1 MNRAPV
7 GAGRDVIII
16 PLSQITFDEKHDEWR
31 IRSVSDNS
39 EPFAFGGPV
48 VWRPTAQ
55 YIENAN
61 LTRFMRLHGIQDFPE
76 LLRRSTQDVAW
87 FTDAVL
93 KFLDI
98 RFQQPYTQVLD
109 LSRGLAWPRWCVDGR
124 LNIVYNCLDKYIG
137 TPTENQVA
145 LIWEGEE
152 GQIQKLTYGQLY
164 RQVNQSANALRH
176 LGLGKGDAIG
186 LYMPMIPEIVVA
198 LLAIAKI
205 GAIALPL
212 FSGFGA
218 GAIAARL
225 ADAGAKALFT
235 ADGTYRRGK
244 PVSMKPVADEA
255 AAQLPGLKHMLVCSG
270 KPAPRAGM
278 EIDMQP
284 GRDHWWYELVGSQP
298 ENCRLELT
306 DAEDPL
312 MILYTSGTTGV
323 PKGLLHTHCGF
334 PVKAA
339 QDMAFGTDLHP
350 GELIYWMTDMGWMM
364 GPWLVFGS
372 LLLGGTLFLYDGAP
386 DYPGPDR
393 LWAMVERHRIHT
405 LGVSPTLIRAL
416 TLHGKA
422 PVRRHD
428 LSSLRFFASTGEPW
442 NPDPWMWLFQVVG
455 GGRLPI
461 INYSGGTEISG
472 GIVMGNP
479 LLPLKPCAFSAPCP
493 GIAAEVFDEDGQ
505 PVRNQMGE
513 LVIQAPWMG
522 MTRGFWKDPQR
533 YEETY
538 WSRWPNVWVH
548 GDFAA
553 VDADGLWYILGRSDD
568 TIKVA
573 GKRVGPA
580 EIESVLVGHPNVVE
594 AAVIGVPDEIKGS
607 EVVAFCV
614 LAEDC
619 QYCEELRQELQ
630 GLVVKSLGKPLAPRE
645 ILFVRDLP
653 KTRNA
658 KVMRRMIRAAY
669 LGLDPGDTSS
679 LVNPEA
685 VEEIQRAV

>member
-1 MNRAPV
+1 MERE
-7 GAGRDVIII
+7 
-16 PLSQITFDEKHDEWR
+16 QFT
-31 IRSVSDNS
+31 
-39 EPFAFGGPV
+39 FGGPI
-48 VWRPTAQ
+48 VWRPTPD

-61 LTRFMRLHGIQDFPE
+61 LTRFMRLHGIGDFAA
-76 LLRRSTQDVAW
+76 LLHRSTQDVPW
-87 FTDAVL
+87 FTEAVL

-109 LSRGLAWPRWCVDGR
+109 LSRGVAWPRWCVDGK

-137 TPTENQVA
+137 TPVEDQIA
-145 LIWEGEE
+145 LIWEGEA
-152 GQIQKLTYGQLY
+152 GQIEKLTYGQLY
-164 RQVNQSANALRH
+164 RRVNQAANALRS

-186 LYMPMIPEIVVA
+186 LYMPMTPEIVVA
-198 LLAIAKI
+198 FLAIARI
-205 GAIALPL
+205 GGIALPL
-212 FSGFGA
+212 FSGYGA

-225 ADAGAKALFT
+225 ADAQAKALFT
-235 ADGTYRRGK
+235 ADGFFRRGK
-244 PVSMKPVADEA
+244 PVAMKPVADEA
-255 AAQLPGLKHMLVCSG
+255 VDRLPSLKHLLVQRY
-270 KPAPRAGM
+270 PAVQDAGIEVEM
-278 EIDMQP
+278 RP
-284 GRDHWWYELVGSQP
+284 GRDHWWHEMIASQP
-298 ENCRLELT
+298 EACPLELT
-306 DAEDPL
+306 RAEDPL

-350 GELIYWMTDMGWMM
+350 GQLIYWMTDMGWMM

-393 LWAMVERHRIHT
+393 LWAMVARHRITT

-416 TLHGKA
+416 IPHGVA
-422 PVRRHD
+422 PARRHD

-442 NPDPWMWLFQVVG
+442 NPDPWMWLFETVG
-455 GGRLPI
+455 GGKVPI

-493 GIAAEVFDEDGQ
+493 GIAAEVFDENGR
-505 PVRNQMGE
+505 PVREQVGE
-513 LVIQAPWMG
+513 LVIQAPWIG

-533 YEETY
+533 YELTY
-538 WSRWPNVWVH
+538 WSRWPDVWVH

-553 VDADGLWYILGRSDD
+553 VDSDGLWYILGRSDD

-573 GKRVGPA
+573 GKRLGPA
-580 EIESVLVGHPNVVE
+580 EIESILVSHPDVVE
-594 AAVIGVPDEIKGS
+594 AAVIGVPDEIKGNA
-607 EVVAFCV
+607 VIAFCV
-614 LAEDC
+614 LADDC
-619 QYCEELRQELQ
+619 QWCEDLRQEL
-630 GLVVKSLGKPLAPRE
+630 GELVAKNLGKPLAPRE

-658 KVMRRMIRAAY
+658 KVMRRMIRSAY
-669 LGLDPGDTSS
+669 LGLEPGDVSS

-685 VEEIQRAV
+685 VEEIRHAA